1 MFRNTYQGGLLSILY
16 SCGSSPLELWD
27 MHVKN
32 GYIRRITDE
41 EIKSLALEI
50 AGTNVATT
58 YIYCPPDPKK
68 ALGIK
73 LPFLVIIIKNMKKY
87 FTFEITILDDKDMH
101 RRFRVSNFQ
110 STTRVRPFCTSM
122 PIGLSGGWNQIQFNL
137 CDFTRRAYGTNYIE
151 TTRMQ
156 IHANCRI
163 RRVYFADRLYSEDEI
178 AEDFKLFFPIHRKK
192 CVREERVPKK
202 PRVPSIITKEPIIET
217 EVKVEEMIESPI
229 ISEEPLVKDLI
240 EEAVPEEIEEII
252 TEKDEKVM
260 KRDEEKEEEEEE
272 REKEK
277 EEEIEEE
284 EAEVKEEEVEVK
296 EEEAEVKEEE
306 AEIKKEEAEEAEI
319 FDEEE
324 QTELTD
330 TIYEDEDEKRAIDT
344 SRLEQDYTA
353 DEMED

>member
-16 SCGSSPLELWD
+16 SCGSAPLELWD

-58 YIYCPPDPKK
+58 YIYCPADPKK

-73 LPFLVIIIKNMKKY
+73 LPFLIIIIKNMKKY

-178 AEDFKLFFPIHRKK
+178 SEDYKLFFPIHRKK
-192 CVREERVPKK
+192 CVREERVLKK
-202 PRVPSIITKEPIIET
+202 PSVVLEKVPPVITEEPTIKA
-217 EVKVEEMIESPI
+217 EVQMEEMIEPPI
-229 ISEEPLVKDLI
+229 PKEEVKDLI
-240 EEAVPEEIEEII
+240 EEVVSEKIEEII
-252 TEKDEKVM
+252 VEDKKVI
-260 KRDEEKEEEEEE
+260 KRDEEEDEEKEEEKEGEEEEEKEKEKEGEEEEEKEKEEEEEE
-272 REKEK
+272 E
-277 EEEIEEE
+277 EEE
-284 EAEVKEEEVEVK
+284 EAE
-296 EEEAEVKEEE
+296 
-306 AEIKKEEAEEAEI
+306 
-319 FDEEE
+319 
-324 QTELTD
+324 
-330 TIYEDEDEKRAIDT
+330 
-344 SRLEQDYTA
+344 
-353 DEMED
+353 